1 MLPWLARVR
10 PDVLVSFLFH
20 ANLVSRLY
28 GRAWGVPAL
37 LTSIRSET
45 FGDWKR
51 EWLERGLQRVAL
63 EHCVVTNSQLVADA
77 MVRDGILPA
86 GRAEVVPNGIDM
98 AGYDQVE
105 RRAAARSELGIEEGE
120 FLWLGV
126 SNLRPIKDV
135 PGMIRGFAAAH
146 RVHPRSRLRLAGA
159 GEPDPAIE
167 GALEEAALDP
177 GVLELLGERRD
188 VPRLLDAADALVLSS
203 RHEGLPNVVLEAL
216 TAGKPVVSTDVGG
229 VRELVEHGVSGY
241 VVPARDPRALGQA
254 MRRLMDLDPA
264 ARQAMGRAGQDRVR
278 QRFDLE
284 RVTDRWEQL
293 FERALADS
301 RRQRGLSIFLR
312 R

>member
-1 MLPWLARVR
+1 MVAINFELSFHQPNLMPQQSGRDYSLTRYLEPLADKLPETVFKTDAYVPPKSDGSGRNRR
-10 PDVLVSFLFH
+10 PL
-20 ANLVSRLY
+20 
-28 GRAWGVPAL
+28 
-37 LTSIRSET
+37 
-45 FGDWKR
+45 
-51 EWLERGLQRVAL
+51 
-63 EHCVVTNSQLVADA
+63 
-77 MVRDGILPA
+77 
-86 GRAEVVPNGIDM
+86 
-98 AGYDQVE
+98 
-105 RRAAARSELGIEEGE
+105 RRAA
-120 FLWLGV
+120 
-126 SNLRPIKDV
+126 
-135 PGMIRGFAAAH
+135 
-146 RVHPRSRLRLAGA
+146 
-159 GEPDPAIE
+159 
-167 GALEEAALDP
+167 
-177 GVLELLGERRD
+177 
-188 VPRLLDAADALVLSS
+188 RLLDAADALVLSS

-301 RRQRGLSIFLR
+301 RRRRGLRVFLR